1 MRSPIYL
8 LCFVALVALF
18 ATGAGHTAVKH
29 GLEQVSMY
37 SHHSHPVRQRHH
49 QATES
54 LRVHHADLR
63 V

>member
-8 LCFVALVALF
+8 LCFVALVAFF
-18 ATGAGHTAVKH
+18 ATGAGHAAVKH
-29 GLEQVSMY
+29 GLDQVSMY
-37 SHHSHPVRQRHH
+37 SQHPVRQRHH
-49 QATES
+49 QATEN